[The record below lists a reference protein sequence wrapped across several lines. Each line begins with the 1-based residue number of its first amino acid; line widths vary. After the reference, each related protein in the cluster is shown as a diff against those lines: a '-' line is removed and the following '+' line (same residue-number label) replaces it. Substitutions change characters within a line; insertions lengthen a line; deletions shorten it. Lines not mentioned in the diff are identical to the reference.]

1 MQFRWV
7 AIITL
12 YTFLIGPVFDHPGL
26 SSNRPQQTRAAARTA
41 SQVLPTVH
49 P

>member
-7 AIITL
+7 AVIAL
-12 YTFLIGPVFDHPGL
+12 YTFLIGPVLDHPGM
-26 SSNRPQQTRAAARTA
+26 SSSAAKPTSPVEAKGRT
-41 SQVLPTVH
+41 LPTMH